1 MLWWEYVPFLSLDLE
16 GGWKRD
22 CWSILT
28 LFTYLEEK
36 KILKNTVSRLKMKR
50 KVLIALLLKVNENRM
65 RSKRKIVYTPMKY
78 NAFLLLSLLWW
89 CNEATLEE
97 VVLRAI
103 INSKYK
109 TFFKSKL
116 NWPRAICTANVA
128 LFSGA
133 LAREA
138 RSGAPWVRKC
148 GKLPIQENLVIT
160 WPYTAQETVRPH
172 HRHTNVK

>member
-1 MLWWEYVPFLSLDLE
+1 
-16 GGWKRD
+16 
-22 CWSILT
+22 
-28 LFTYLEEK
+28 
-36 KILKNTVSRLKMKR
+36 MKR

-65 RSKRKIVYTPMKY
+65 RSKRKIVYEPMKY

-116 NWPRAICTANVA
+116 N
-128 LFSGA
+128 
-133 LAREA
+133 
-138 RSGAPWVRKC
+138 
-148 GKLPIQENLVIT
+148 
-160 WPYTAQETVRPH
+160 
-172 HRHTNVK
+172 